1 MTAKTIKIEAPEQLL
16 LPVSELPHG
25 RMYVDAEPVEDVAR
39 FGNDTA
45 GLHGD
50 KLSMVVTDM
59 AGAYHVV
66 DLYTGNLYPMET
78 QHDKNVHPVD
88 KFTATITLR

>member
-1 MTAKTIKIEAPEQLL
+1 MTAKTITIEAPEQLL

-25 RMYVDAEPVEDVAR
+25 RMFVQPDQTSLER
-39 FGNDTA
+39 G
-45 GLHGD
+45 
-50 KLSMVVTDM
+50 LSMVVTDM

-66 DLYTGNLYPMET
+66 DLYTGSLYPMET

-88 KFTATITLR
+88 KFTATVTLR

>member
-1 MTAKTIKIEAPEQLL
+1 MTAKTITIEAPEQLL

-25 RMYVDAEPVEDVAR
+25 RMFVQP
-39 FGNDTA
+39 
-45 GLHGD
+45 D
-50 KLSMVVTDM
+50 KLDQLSMVVTDM

-66 DLYTGNLYPMET
+66 DFNGNLYPMDT
-78 QHDKNVHPVD
+78 QSLINVHPVD

>member
-1 MTAKTIKIEAPEQLL
+1 MTAKTITIEAPEQLL

-25 RMYVDAEPVEDVAR
+25 RMFVQVDKLDQ
-39 FGNDTA
+39 
-45 GLHGD
+45 
-50 KLSMVVTDM
+50 LSMVVTDM

-88 KFTATITLR
+88 KFKATITLR